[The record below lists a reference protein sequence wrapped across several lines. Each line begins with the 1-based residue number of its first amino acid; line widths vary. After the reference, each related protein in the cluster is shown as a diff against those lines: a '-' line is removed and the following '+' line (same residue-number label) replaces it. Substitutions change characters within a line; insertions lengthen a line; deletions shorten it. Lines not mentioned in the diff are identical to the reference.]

1 MSRVRVHVVIE
12 GRVQGVFFRD
22 FTRQQARALG
32 VVGWV
37 RNLFDGR
44 VEVLMEGEEEAVRT
58 LLDHVKRGPPH
69 ARVETVDVTPE
80 TYTGEFED
88 FRVVY

>member
-1 MSRVRVHVVIE
+1 MRVVVE

-22 FTRQQARALG
+22 FTRQRARALG
-32 VVGWV
+32 VTGWV

-44 VEVLMEGEEEAVRT
+44 VEALMEGEEAAVRT
-58 LLDHVKRGPPH
+58 LLDHVTEGPPH
-69 ARVETVDVTPE
+69 ARVANADVSHE

-88 FRVVY
+88 FRIVY